1 MIISNH
7 DQSKPVGKVV
17 FEKGKVIFEIL
28 PGAKVKKE
36 YIQNLWPTYRII
48 EEKDGLVTKAE
59 LIGFRFNGHIEVE
72 GNDQKAND

>member
-17 FEKGKVIFEIL
+17 FDKGKVIFELL

-36 YIQNLWPTYRII
+36 YIQNLWPTYRIL
-48 EEKDGLVTKAE
+48 EEENGIVKKAE
-59 LIGFRFNGHIEVE
+59 LIGFRFNGHIEIE
-72 GNDQKAND
+72 GKDNKTNA

>member
-17 FEKGKVIFEIL
+17 FEGGKVIFKML

-36 YIQNLWPTYRII
+36 YIQNLWPTYRIL
-48 EEKDGLVTKAE
+48 EEKDGTVTKAE
-59 LIGFRFNGHIEVE
+59 LIGFRFNGHIEIE
-72 GNDQKAND
+72 GKENQTNA